1 MYTVSEVLFDRRLI
15 GLNLVYFGVV
25 ASNCGLSLFCRRS
38 SRHLGSIFP
47 TTLVSA
53 APYSVGVIVWW
64 DRRLDRAAGEAVLRP
79 SHCSLRPPAS
89 SWLCFAL
96 IQSLKTLA
104 FCTASLGILACLP
117 VVWT

>member
-15 GLNLVYFGVV
+15 GLSLVYFGVV

-53 APYSVGVIVWW
+53 APYLSAAPYPVGVIVWW
-64 DRRLDRAAGEAVLRP
+64 GRRSDRAVGEAVLRP
-79 SHCSLRPPAS
+79 SHCYVRRPR
-89 SWLCFAL
+89 LGC
-96 IQSLKTLA
+96 A
-104 FCTASLGILACLP
+104 FR
-117 VVWT
+117 